1 MNKVSKDLNMVIKIN
16 DEEGNPVIVHSTPLA
31 TPIFEANWQIFREA
45 YDDISSAKSMATT
58 AVLAKRIFLSAGES
72 LGKKD
77 AAIDILRTIAGAT
90 FVYTSKP
97 QLLEQSDLS
106 DEMKDEVLSRIV
118 FFIVSRRH
126 IFPSMLK
133 DWISAMKLALNL
145 ELTSLTAME
154 SWPSETISTTTA
166 PIENMDTSYP
176 R

>member
-1 MNKVSKDLNMVIKIN
+1 MNKVSKDLNMVIRIN
-16 DEEGNPVIVHSTPLA
+16 DEDGNPIIVHSTPLP

-58 AVLAKRIFLSAGES
+58 AVLAKRILLQAGEN
-72 LGKKD
+72 LGKK
-77 AAIDILRTIAGAT
+77 AEVIDILRSIAGAT
-90 FVYTSKP
+90 FVYTTSPK
-97 QLLEQSDLS
+97 LLDQSDLS

-118 FFIVSRRH
+118 FFTVSRRH

-145 ELTSLTAME
+145 ELTSSTATE
-154 SWPSETISTTTA
+154 CWPSEMISTTTA
-166 PIENMDTSYP
+166 PIESMDTSYL